1 MYLRVIFRVRN
12 VSYIFE
18 ILSKVWFCRLSFVLH
33 MQNVV
38 ISLRIGFSSYI
49 AAVLPRLV
57 INVFKG
63 VSTNV
68 MVNDFQWV
76 VGFHVWE
83 LILVLL
89 RISIPFKRMYVRA
102 Q

>member
-1 MYLRVIFRVRN
+1 MSEN

-18 ILSKVWFCRLSFVLH
+18 ILSKVWFFRLSFVLH

-38 ISLRIGFSSYI
+38 FSLRIGFSSYI

-68 MVNDFQWV
+68 MVNDSQWV
-76 VGFHVWE
+76 GFLRVGANFGVTSYFH
-83 LILVLL
+83 
-89 RISIPFKRMYVRA
+89 SIQTRMYVHNRMWIF
-102 Q
+102 